1 MIDPLTVLVLS
12 TSLALL
18 FFTAAMH
25 KLNSSARFRAQ
36 LAAYELVPSAILPG
50 LARAIPV
57 AEMAVVFLIL
67 VPITRPWAGALA
79 TSLLASYSVA
89 MAINLLRGR
98 DDIDCGCGG
107 QPQML
112 SYWLL
117 LRNAALIVGCF
128 LLVIPGTGRALVW
141 ADFILLTLMVAVLSC
156 AYLLVEQLVRNQ
168 AFSRSGR
175 ASHG

>member
-12 TSLALL
+12 ASLALL
-18 FFTAAMH
+18 FFTAAKH
-25 KLNSSARFRAQ
+25 KLNSSGRFRAQ

-57 AEMAVVFLIL
+57 AEMAVFFLIL
-67 VPITRPWAGALA
+67 LPMTRPWAGVLA
-79 TSLLASYSVA
+79 AGLLASYTVA
-89 MAINLLRGR
+89 IAINLLRGR

-107 QPQML
+107 QSQVL

-117 LRNAALIVGCF
+117 LRNAALIIGCL
-128 LLVIPGTGRALVW
+128 LLVIPSTDRALVW
-141 ADFILLTLMVAVLSC
+141 ADFILLTLMVAVLSS

-168 AFSRSGR
+168 AFSKSGR
-175 ASHG
+175 VNHG